1 MCVRIKPNLTRTSE
15 SPTGI
20 EPVLTFRLPVKCSN
34 QLSYAESDGE
44 RRL

>member
-20 EPVLTFRLPVKCSN
+20 EPVLTFMI
-34 QLSYAESDGE
+34 AGE
-44 RRL
+44 ML